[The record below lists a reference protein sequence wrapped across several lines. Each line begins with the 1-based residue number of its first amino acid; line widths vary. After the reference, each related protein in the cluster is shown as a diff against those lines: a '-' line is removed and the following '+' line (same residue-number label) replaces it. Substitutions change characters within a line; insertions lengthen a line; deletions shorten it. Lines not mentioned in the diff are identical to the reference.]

1 MKNSRLINWL
11 LIMFTVMIGFIFNT
25 QTAQAATYGNEFIT
39 SGTITNGPNFSYA
52 SNVNV
57 RYDWAVPNDVHI
69 AANDQMKIQL
79 PDALRVSKESTFPLL
94 ADDGTELGTVDVK
107 TDGTMVVTFNET
119 AATLSDLQGT
129 ITFSTKLNAATV
141 GLGEQN
147 VPFETNNGTLTSPV
161 IVSPSTNNLSKKG
174 SFTTDNN
181 GNPALKWTILV
192 NRNELPMEN
201 VKVSDIITD
210 ADQQLVPDSIT
221 VSNGHWTDPI
231 TQASYKRD
239 ETLTAGTDY
248 TVSVTGD
255 SFETTF
261 AKLDSQM
268 VVIDYLTTFKDPA
281 VASDGSSIFRNTAT
295 MSWGTNGSGTNT
307 EKATASVKQTAGSGT
322 GSGSENN
329 NSGEES
335 NSSSDNNNSN
345 ESSTSESNSASESS
359 NSNSSENSD
368 NSSVESNGNS
378 DSHQVDT
385 NHAYESS
392 TDNSVIASNDSS
404 ASHLTSDNLSSTS
417 DNRDQTVIA
426 GSSNSSSNV
435 PSNGQSVSTKESAKQ
450 KDSLAEA
457 LPHTG
462 QQISI
467 SLIIVGVI
475 SLTGLIIY
483 RLRQN

>member
-11 LIMFTVMIGFIFNT
+11 LVMFTVMIGFIFNT

-69 AANDQMKIQL
+69 AANDQMEIQL

-94 ADDGTELGTVDVK
+94 ADDGTELGSVDIK

-119 AATLSDLQGT
+119 AATLTNLHGT

-174 SFTTDNN
+174 SFTTDSN
-181 GNPALKWTILV
+181 GNPAIKWTILV

-210 ADQQLVPDSIT
+210 AGQQLVPDSIT
-221 VSNGHWTDPI
+221 VSNGHWTDPT

-281 VASDGSSIFRNTAT
+281 VASDGSSIFKNTAT
-295 MSWGTNGSGTNT
+295 MTWGGNNGNGANS

-335 NSSSDNNNSN
+335 NSSSDSNNSN
-345 ESSTSESNSASESS
+345 ESSTSESSNASESS
-359 NSNSSENSD
+359 NNSSSENSD
-368 NSSVESNGNS
+368 SSSVESNDHS
-378 DSHQVDT
+378 DSHHVDT
-385 NHAYESS
+385 NHTNESS
-392 TDNSVIASNDSS
+392 TDNSVVASNDSS
-404 ASHLTSDNLSSTS
+404 ASQLNSSNQSSTS

-426 GSSNSSSNV
+426 GPSNSS
-435 PSNGQSVSTKESAKQ
+435 SNGQSVSTKGSAKQ
-450 KDSLAEA
+450 KDSLAEG
-457 LPHTG
+457 LPHTD

>member
-119 AATLSDLQGT
+119 AATLSDLHGT

-181 GNPALKWTILV
+181 GNPAIKW
-192 NRNELPMEN
+192 
-201 VKVSDIITD
+201 
-210 ADQQLVPDSIT
+210 
-221 VSNGHWTDPI
+221 
-231 TQASYKRD
+231 
-239 ETLTAGTDY
+239 
-248 TVSVTGD
+248 
-255 SFETTF
+255 
-261 AKLDSQM
+261 
-268 VVIDYLTTFKDPA
+268 
-281 VASDGSSIFRNTAT
+281 
-295 MSWGTNGSGTNT
+295 
-307 EKATASVKQTAGSGT
+307 
-322 GSGSENN
+322 
-329 NSGEES
+329 
-335 NSSSDNNNSN
+335 
-345 ESSTSESNSASESS
+345 
-359 NSNSSENSD
+359 
-368 NSSVESNGNS
+368 
-378 DSHQVDT
+378 
-385 NHAYESS
+385 
-392 TDNSVIASNDSS
+392 
-404 ASHLTSDNLSSTS
+404 
-417 DNRDQTVIA
+417 
-426 GSSNSSSNV
+426 
-435 PSNGQSVSTKESAKQ
+435 
-450 KDSLAEA
+450 
-457 LPHTG
+457 
-462 QQISI
+462 
-467 SLIIVGVI
+467 
-475 SLTGLIIY
+475 
-483 RLRQN
+483 

>member
-119 AATLSDLQGT
+119 AATLSDLHGT

-181 GNPALKWTILV
+181 GNPAIKWTILV

>member
-1 MKNSRLINWL
+1 MKRSRLINWL
-11 LIMFTVMIGFIFNT
+11 LIVFTVMIGFIFNT

-39 SGTITNGPNFSYA
+39 SGAITNGPNFSYA

-57 RYDWAVPNDVHI
+57 RYDWAVPSDVHI

-119 AATLSDLQGT
+119 AATLTNLHGT

-174 SFTTDNN
+174 SFTTDSN
-181 GNPALKWTILV
+181 GNPAIKWTILV

-210 ADQQLVPDSIT
+210 AGQQLVPDSIT
-221 VSNGHWTDPI
+221 VSNGHWTDPT

-281 VASDGSSIFRNTAT
+281 VASDGSSIFKNTAT
-295 MSWGTNGSGTNT
+295 MTWGGSNGNGANS

-335 NSSSDNNNSN
+335 NSSSDSNNSN
-345 ESSTSESNSASESS
+345 ESSTSESSNASESS
-359 NSNSSENSD
+359 NNSSSENSD
-368 NSSVESNGNS
+368 SSSVESNDHS
-378 DSHQVDT
+378 DSHHVDT
-385 NHAYESS
+385 NHTNESS
-392 TDNSVIASNDSS
+392 TDNSVVASNDSS
-404 ASHLTSDNLSSTS
+404 ASQLNSSNQSSTS

-426 GSSNSSSNV
+426 DPSNSS
-435 PSNGQSVSTKESAKQ
+435 SNGQSVSTKGSAKQ
-450 KDSLAEA
+450 KDSLAEG